1 MLPMIDIYN
10 IKILAKNKENSLREI
25 VRETGHS
32 FNTVKKYIEI
42 NDFNIDLT
50 RKVKKKH
57 SKLDPFKE
65 TLISWIKND
74 SKAPRKQ
81 KHTVKRMHHRL
92 TEQFGDKYNVSYRA
106 LCDYVVK
113 LKKELQLFK
122 NEGMVPLKHPP
133 GTAQLD
139 FGKTSYILND
149 VTIEGYHLVI
159 SFPFSNMGFAQLFP
173 AQNQEALF
181 QGMKNIFEYIGGVP
195 KEIWFDNMSTA
206 VVKVGKGQDR
216 TLTEMFMRFAAHY
229 GFNSKFCNP
238 AKGNEKGSVENKV
251 GYIRNNFF
259 VPVPQINNLNEY
271 NEELLYQCSEDA
283 KRKHYK
289 KNHSIEKLFLDD
301 QEHLILLNEIEFAV
315 LKQEKRKVDNVGY
328 IRFQSNSYSVHPK
341 YAKKEV
347 WIKIYYDRLEILDE
361 SYKLITKHQ
370 RSYKK
375 NQEYTN
381 WELWIDTFIE
391 KPRAF
396 EQCEYFDSLP
406 LTFKSYFKSKRKYE
420 DKRKFLSLLGSFLIE
435 DSFEM
440 AAKVLEGNLAS
451 GITDLDSFKAAY
463 LAKLEPNKH
472 FLPLDL
478 KENIPLIQEYEVD
491 LIGYDKFLGG
501 R

>member
-1 MLPMIDIYN
+1 MIDIYN
-10 IKILAKNKENSLREI
+10 IKILTKNKENSLRKI
-25 VRETGHS
+25 ARKTGHS

-42 NDFNIDLT
+42 NNFNIDLT
-50 RKVKKKH
+50 KKVENKI
-57 SKLDPFKE
+57 SKLNPFKE
-65 TLISWIKND
+65 ILISWIKND

-92 TEQFGDKYNVSYRA
+92 AEQFGDKYNVSYRA
-106 LCDYVVK
+106 LCDYLVK
-113 LKKELQLFK
+113 LKKELQLLK
-122 NEGMVPLKHPP
+122 KEGMVPLKHSP

-173 AQNQEALF
+173 SQNQETLF

-216 TLTEMFMRFAAHY
+216 TLTEMFMHFAAHY
-229 GFNSKFCNP
+229 GFDSKFCNP
-238 AKGNEKGSVENKV
+238 AKGNKKGSVENKV

-259 VPVPQINNLNEY
+259 VPVPQINNLDEY
-271 NEELLYQCSEDA
+271 NEELLYQCSEDT
-283 KRKHYK
+283 KREHYK
-289 KNHSIEKLFLDD
+289 KNHLIKKLFLDD
-301 QEHLILLNEIEFAV
+301 QEHLIPLNEIEFAV

-341 YAKKEV
+341 YAKKEI
-347 WIKIYYDRLEILDE
+347 WIKIYYDRLEILNE
-361 SYKLITKHQ
+361 
-370 RSYKK
+370 
-375 NQEYTN
+375 
-381 WELWIDTFIE
+381 
-391 KPRAF
+391 
-396 EQCEYFDSLP
+396 
-406 LTFKSYFKSKRKYE
+406 SYFKSKRKYE

-435 DSFEM
+435 DSFEV

-451 GITDLDSFKAAY
+451 DITDLDSFKAAY
-463 LAKLEPNKH
+463 LAKLEPNKQ

-491 LIGYDKFLGG
+491 LVGYDKFLGG